1 MSKNSINFIRN
12 VFKEN
17 DKFIPLHVPSFIG
30 NEKKYLEDCID
41 STFVSSVGAYV
52 DLFED
57 KTLREQLRLQKL

>member
-30 NEKKYLEDCID
+30 NEKNI
-41 STFVSSVGAYV
+41 
-52 DLFED
+52 
-57 KTLREQLRLQKL
+57 